1 MLQHIQVSM
10 ISYVSL
16 SFFEC
21 CSLPITF
28 QAITDKEVHLQLV
41 EEDAIL
47 LLSKETV
54 KIHENI
60 TPSMLVY
67 KGLEIEEQQ
76 CVEHFLTWLE

>member
-1 MLQHIQVSM
+1 M
-10 ISYVSL
+10 ISSVAL

-28 QAITDKEVHLQLV
+28 QAIADKEVRLQLA
-41 EEDAIL
+41 EEDTIS

-54 KIHENI
+54 KIHEHI
-60 TPSMLVY
+60 TPSTLVY

-76 CVEHFLTWLE
+76 CVEHFLTWLERLSDLIP